1 MPNISNATVIN
12 QPYNV
17 GGNGGRKLVILD
29 NGNQFA
35 CMKNGTQTYLYMTTD
50 NWVTKTLV
58 FNANYTATNDL
69 TLASDGQKVFFL
81 LGLNNASVV
90 TRVFSS
96 SGEQIGNIPTVD
108 SNQTA
113 MGNVTLAINEQK
125 TELHASWSSK
135 NPTYPNSFNIRYAK
149 GTINADGSVTWG
161 AVEQVT
167 KQNNGYNID
176 SPSIVLDSNGIPCI
190 LSRGDNTAFVQGSIS
205 NRHAI
210 NIIKR
215 DRSLG
220 YKSTIVHD
228 DWSAYEVYSLSAY
241 AQSNPSAIYVPPTFS
256 GTPNGRIWVAWQ
268 SRDVTSSQFGLRVA
282 YSNDGGVTWTVE
294 LIRTASASVN
304 EIKPPSIMCS
314 TD

>member
-161 AVEQVT
+161 AVEQWT
-167 KQNNGYNID
+167 SNNNSNQNITE
-176 SPSIVLDSNGIPCI
+176 PTIVLDG
-190 LSRGDNTAFVQGSIS
+190 
-205 NRHAI
+205 NRPI
-210 NIIKR
+210 VICRNLN
-215 DRSLG
+215 SL
-220 YKSTIVHD
+220 
-228 DWSAYEVYSLSAY
+228 
-241 AQSNPSAIYVPPTFS
+241 N
-256 GTPNGRIWVAWQ
+256 
-268 SRDVTSSQFGLRVA
+268 
-282 YSNDGGVTWTVE
+282 
-294 LIRTASASVN
+294 N
-304 EIKPPSIMCS
+304 E
-314 TD
+314 